1 MTGEQFVKLCY
12 EEKEAVLKE
21 YFDTNPQS
29 EVAIKICKLTE
40 SGVNKETLYEL
51 INLVLNENYYT
62 LLLALDGEASLN
74 GVQNCYKI
82 FDENNNLLNECGELE
97 AAAFEYFMEKN

>member
-12 EEKEAVLKE
+12 EEKEATLKE
-21 YFDTNPQS
+21 YFDTNSQA
-29 EVAIKICKLTE
+29 EVASKICNLTE
-40 SGVNKETLYEL
+40 SGVSKEALYDL
-51 INLVLNENYYT
+51 INLVLSENYYT
-62 LLLALDGEASLN
+62 LILALDGEASLN

-97 AAAFEYFMEKN
+97 AAAFEYFMEEN